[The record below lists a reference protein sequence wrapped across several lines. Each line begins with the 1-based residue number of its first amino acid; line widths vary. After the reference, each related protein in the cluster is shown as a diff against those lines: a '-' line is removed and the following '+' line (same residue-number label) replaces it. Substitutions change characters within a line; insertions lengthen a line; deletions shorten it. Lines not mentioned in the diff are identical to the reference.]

1 MNIGDTRD
9 ATMPLFYS
17 RDSHD
22 RCVCPIC
29 METLETQKHKGKD
42 DPENVFIGG
51 DLGTGGNDMLLS
63 NVCGHVYHASC
74 MLEWIREQTQRA
86 GSTRQEGHGS
96 APTCPTCPVCSHPA
110 GILSTFPNHLVGA
123 DVHQIHQIR
132 VSFLWNV
139 IFTLIGVVVGHS
151 LTMFLI
157 LV

>member
-1 MNIGDTRD
+1 
-9 ATMPLFYS
+9 MPLFYS

-29 METLETQKHKGKD
+29 METLETQKQKGKD
-42 DPENVFIGG
+42 DQENAFIGG
-51 DLGTGGNDMLLS
+51 DAGTGGNEMLLS

-74 MLEWIREQTQRA
+74 MLEWIREQTR
-86 GSTRQEGHGS
+86 RQGQGS
-96 APTCPTCPVCSHPA
+96 APTCPVCSHPA

>member
-1 MNIGDTRD
+1 VNIEDTRD
-9 ATMPLFYS
+9 TTMPLFYS

-29 METLETQKHKGKD
+29 METLEKQKGKD
-42 DPENVFIGG
+42 DPENAFIGG
-51 DLGTGGNDMLLS
+51 NVHDAGTGGNEMLLS

-74 MLEWIREQTQRA
+74 MLEWIREQTR
-86 GSTRQEGHGS
+86 RQGQG
-96 APTCPTCPVCSHPA
+96 APTCTMCPTCPVCSHPA

-132 VSFLWNV
+132 VSFLWNL

>member
-1 MNIGDTRD
+1 
-9 ATMPLFYS
+9 MPLFYS
-17 RDSHD
+17 RDAHD

-29 METLETQKHKGKD
+29 METLETQKQKGKD
-42 DPENVFIGG
+42 DPENAFIGG
-51 DLGTGGNDMLLS
+51 AGGNEMLLS

-74 MLEWIREQTQRA
+74 MLEWIREQTR
-86 GSTRQEGHGS
+86 RQGHGS
-96 APTCPTCPVCSHPA
+96 APTCPVCSHPA

>member
-1 MNIGDTRD
+1 
-9 ATMPLFYS
+9 MPLFYS
-17 RDSHD
+17 RDSND

-29 METLETQKHKGKD
+29 METLETHKQKGKD
-42 DPENVFIGG
+42 DPENAFIGG
-51 DLGTGGNDMLLS
+51 AGGNEMLLS

-74 MLEWIREQTQRA
+74 MLEWIREQTK
-86 GSTRQEGHGS
+86 RQGHGS
-96 APTCPTCPVCSHPA
+96 APTCPVCSHPA

>member
-1 MNIGDTRD
+1 
-9 ATMPLFYS
+9 MPLFYS

-29 METLETQKHKGKD
+29 METLGPLDKHRQKGKD
-42 DPENVFIGG
+42 DPENAFIGG
-51 DLGTGGNDMLLS
+51 EMLLS

-74 MLEWIREQTQRA
+74 MLEWIREQTR
-86 GSTRQEGHGS
+86 RQGHG
-96 APTCPTCPVCSHPA
+96 PPTCPVCSHPA
-110 GILSTFPNHLVGA
+110 GILSTFPSHLAGP
-123 DVHQIHQIR
+123 DVHQIR

-151 LTMFLI
+151 LTMMLI